1 MYILAV
7 LALARVSSLNS
18 SICNGCGCAACVAHD
33 APSTDNRH
41 CRSVVKYWPF
51 ARRRHTCCHHT
62 ARGALPAVAQPQ
74 QSRYGKRCTALFRLV
89 ELDNAV
95 AVIERLMRPA
105 HRLITSLGTERTRQP
120 CKFSPFPFLLHCCI
134 CRSPQSALRV
144 SGLKAVKGAQMSTAM
159 CRCVVS
165 RGLDADWQCSTSHD
179 HRVTFTA
186 GRCRR
191 RCSRSPQTVGS
202 GYSMILS
209 PSPPPPQE
217 AGRQGGNRHS
227 VHSRHRPGHRSTVGF

>member
-41 CRSVVKYWPF
+41 CRSVVKYCPF

-105 HRLITSLGTERTRQP
+105 HRLITSLGNRANT
-120 CKFSPFPFLLHCCI
+120 
-134 CRSPQSALRV
+134 SALQIQPIPLSAALFASADPLNQPSVSLASKPSRV
-144 SGLKAVKGAQMSTAM
+144 
-159 CRCVVS
+159 R
-165 RGLDADWQCSTSHD
+165 
-179 HRVTFTA
+179 
-186 GRCRR
+186 RCR
-191 RCSRSPQTVGS
+191 PQC
-202 GYSMILS
+202 
-209 PSPPPPQE
+209 
-217 AGRQGGNRHS
+217 AGVS
-227 VHSRHRPGHRSTVGF
+227 